1 MDGAMPRRQ
10 MWLRRLLWLVT
21 IWTASVLAL
30 GIVAFLLRL
39 LMSAAGLTE

>member
-1 MDGAMPRRQ
+1 MDGTMPRRQ
-10 MWLRRLLWLVT
+10 LWLRRFLWLVA
-21 IWTASVLAL
+21 IWVASVVAL